1 MAPRLQSAPHSASAV
16 LRTRCWPAHQRLE
29 SHPVA
34 QQLMSGTLTPQQY
47 AHVLSLWYQA
57 WRPLEHL
64 VVTHAPAEAPKAQWP
79 ARRSHLAEQDLTYLG
94 YPAPPTDR
102 PLAPLPDATGARWYG
117 LAYVMQGSALGGQVI
132 AAHLQRLL
140 GLQAGLGA
148 SFFAVHVPA
157 TADHMAGGRSHR
169 PRQDWTTWTQWLDQ
183 QLDSQQPSTEEA
195 VSAAI
200 ATFDYLYDAFSCEPD
215 PTTGV

>member
-1 MAPRLQSAPHSASAV
+1 
-16 LRTRCWPAHQRLE
+16 
-29 SHPVA
+29 
-34 QQLMSGTLTPQQY
+34 MSGTLTPQQY

-64 VVTHAPAEAPKAQWP
+64 VATHAPAEAPKAQWP

-94 YPAPPTDR
+94 YPTPPNDR

-117 LAYVMQGSALGGQVI
+117 VAYVMQGSALGGQVI

-157 TADHMAGGRSHR
+157 SAERMAGGRSHR

-183 QLDSQQPSTEEA
+183 QLDCQQPSIEQA
-195 VSAAI
+195 VSAAN
-200 ATFDYLYDAFSCEPD
+200 ATFDYLYDAFSRQPD

>member
-1 MAPRLQSAPHSASAV
+1 MSTLRAVSPLHLQYLRNMGVRASV
-16 LRTRCWPAHQRLE
+16 
-29 SHPVA
+29 
-34 QQLMSGTLTPQQY
+34 
-47 AHVLSLWYQA
+47 VLSLIHQGKLWGM
-57 WRPLEHL
+57 L
-64 VVTHAPAEAPKAQWP
+64 VCHHSTPRLPPRHMTHALCVASELISGTPEAQWP

-102 PLAPLPDATGARWYG
+102 PLACLPDATGVRWYG

-157 TADHMAGGRSHR
+157 TAERMAGGRSHR

-200 ATFDYLYDAFSCEPD
+200 ATYDYLYDAFSCEPD